1 MRANATVSA
10 LNVQSTGFDWTVITQ
25 VCICTIPAMATI
37 DVAHPLWGARYLA
50 GMLFLF
56 LSYYVVTYDR
66 YRFMSLLIGVS
77 PALVLTRGLF
87 FYNSIIAFLGMG
99 VVLWAYMSW
108 KDVKFVWDD
117 PTWKSFALLGFIYW
131 FLSFVLVHSWIANLR
146 VMELVFT
153 TLAMCLLST
162 RRSYL
167 ATAFIGM
174 GIAVTA
180 YATAMLP
187 YGDRLGEGE
196 LDNGEIIGNP
206 ILVGLPAALIVVL
219 TLSDRGRYL
228 LLEDKKIARIIVGL
242 VAAEWLVLSGSRGSW
257 MTTLICLTIVFALS
271 HISRKTILVMI
282 GIGVLATLLVLSTGR
297 GEIITHVFNK
307 TVDSD
312 RSLANRTSGRS
323 AQWEA
328 IPLLFPLSPI
338 WGYGPGSGK
347 DVNYIYTHRHLL
359 FHSLYL
365 DVIVET
371 GLLGFIPLIFVLI
384 MLVRRAILHY
394 LRFGEVTPL
403 VGITAFILIG
413 LSVTAFDCISGVFI
427 GLAFMARQQR
437 TRFVAREFVVRAVEE
452 DDLAVV

>member
-1 MRANATVSA
+1 MS
-10 LNVQSTGFDWTVITQ
+10 
-25 VCICTIPAMATI
+25 
-37 DVAHPLWGARYLA
+37 AHPLWGARYLA

-117 PTWKSFALLGFIYW
+117 PTWKAFALLGFIYW

-297 GEIITHVFNK
+297 GRDHH
-307 TVDSD
+307 
-312 RSLANRTSGRS
+312 
-323 AQWEA
+323 
-328 IPLLFPLSPI
+328 P
-338 WGYGPGSGK
+338 
-347 DVNYIYTHRHLL
+347 
-359 FHSLYL
+359 
-365 DVIVET
+365 
-371 GLLGFIPLIFVLI
+371 
-384 MLVRRAILHY
+384 
-394 LRFGEVTPL
+394 RF
-403 VGITAFILIG
+403 
-413 LSVTAFDCISGVFI
+413 
-427 GLAFMARQQR
+427 
-437 TRFVAREFVVRAVEE
+437 
-452 DDLAVV
+452 